1 MIRRFF
7 CALLAALLL
16 SSGAFA
22 DALPGLVRL
31 QVVARSDSRADQALK
46 LQIRDAC
53 LDCARI
59 CVSGAPDAETAYMR
73 LRQHIPDFQNV
84 CEAKARQ
91 LGYTGN
97 IQAEAG
103 VFAFPDRIYGR
114 VRVPAGEYPAL
125 RVTIGEGEGRNWW
138 CVLYPDLCSLDES
151 ARSIGDVI
159 AWLRRR
165 LGGDADA

>member
-7 CALLAALLL
+7 CALLAAVLL

-46 LQIRDAC
+46 LQIRDVC

-73 LRQHIPDFQNV
+73 LRQHIPDFQSA
-84 CEAKARQ
+84 CEAKAQ
-91 LGYTGN
+91 SLGYKGN
-97 IQAEAG
+97 VRAEAG

-114 VRVPAGEYPAL
+114 ARVPAGEYPAL